1 VVGRQTVE
9 DLQRRSP
16 AGDRGRSVAQL
27 PREQLTD
34 HDLCNGTGMP
44 RGLDKS
50 YRPLPTDVLQA
61 INDWICQG
69 APNN

>member
-1 VVGRQTVE
+1 
-9 DLQRRSP
+9 
-16 AGDRGRSVAQL
+16 
-27 PREQLTD
+27 
-34 HDLCNGTGMP
+34 MP